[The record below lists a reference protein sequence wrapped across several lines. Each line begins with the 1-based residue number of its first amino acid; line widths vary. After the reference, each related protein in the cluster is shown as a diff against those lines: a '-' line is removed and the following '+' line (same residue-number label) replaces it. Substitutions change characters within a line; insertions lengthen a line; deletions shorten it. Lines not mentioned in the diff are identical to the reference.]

1 MKDELESQRCA
12 RLLKAMA
19 DPERLRIVQC
29 LRAGEKNV
37 SDLAAE
43 LGVEVV
49 NLSHHLGV
57 LRHAGI
63 VVDQRQ
69 GRFIFYRLHP
79 TVFEQR
85 SASASADYLEFGCC
99 RLEIPKHP
107 SH

>member
-29 LRAGEKNV
+29 LRDGEKNV
-37 SDLAAE
+37 SEMAAE

-57 LRHAGI
+57 LRNAGI
-63 VVDQRQ
+63 VVDKRQ
-69 GRFIFYRLHP
+69 GRYILYRLHP
-79 TVFEQR
+79 AVFEQP
-85 SASASADYLEFGCC
+85 SAADAADYLQFGCC
-99 RLEIPKHP
+99 RLEIPKRQGG
-107 SH
+107 